1 MGSKGEETGQTI
13 EEKMS
18 AVSIDDDDQDH
29 LLLLYIIITFSEISL
44 NDCQITRMELLIL
57 TIIVI

>member
-44 NDCQITRMELLIL
+44 NDC
-57 TIIVI
+57 